1 MGLVKASVET
11 LNDFEKEW
19 ISQKTIEPQIQI
31 LQQFESPK
39 KVSQLS
45 LERQELLGRLTAA
58 EVRAITK

>member
-1 MGLVKASVET
+1 MET